1 MSPIRP
7 FKPLVQQTTPGPD
20 GVVIVDKPRGLTS
33 HDVVTRVR
41 RILRTRRIGHVGTLD
56 PLATG
61 VLPLVVGR
69 ATRLAS
75 LLSLGDKIYHAVFRL
90 GISTD
95 TYDVTGRIVSPET
108 LKNKNPPLTHEIVE
122 AVKRNFVGTF
132 KQVPPPY
139 SAKKIGGV
147 RAYQLARRRES
158 FVPKA
163 VEVKVKQFQIEQ
175 LTTDHIVCRVTCA
188 PGFYIRSLANDLGQ
202 ALGCGACLENLRR
215 EQSGPFTISEAA
227 SIDQLEQT
235 NGHSSQYLIPMARL
249 LPNLQ
254 SVVATERGARLAT
267 HGNTITSAQFKII
280 PEQTPTTPLLSRVKI
295 YDTSGNLLA
304 IAERTAAGVL
314 HPRVVLA

>member
-1 MSPIRP
+1 M
-7 FKPLVQQTTPGPD
+7 VQHTAPGPD
-20 GVVIVDKPRGLTS
+20 GVLIVDKPSGVTS

-61 VLPLVVGR
+61 VLPLVVGH

-90 GISTD
+90 GIATD
-95 TYDVTGRIVSPET
+95 TYDITGKIVSPET
-108 LKNKNPPLTHEIVE
+108 LKNKNQILTRERVE
-122 AVKRNFVGTF
+122 AVTRNFVGTF
-132 KQVPPPY
+132 KQVPPRY
-139 SAKKIGGV
+139 SAKKIDGV

-158 FVPKA
+158 FVLKA
-163 VEVKVKQFQIEQ
+163 VEVKVRQFEIEK

-215 EQSGPFTISEAA
+215 EQSGPFTISEAT
-227 SIDQLEQT
+227 SIDQLEQ
-235 NGHSSQYLIPMARL
+235 NNDHSSRYLIPMARL

-267 HGNTITSAQFKII
+267 HGNSITSSQFKII
-280 PEQTPTTPLLSRVKI
+280 PEQTPANALLDRVKI
-295 YDTSGNLLA
+295 YDNSGNILA
-304 IAERTAAGVL
+304 IAERTAAGIL
-314 HPRVVLA
+314 HPKIVLV